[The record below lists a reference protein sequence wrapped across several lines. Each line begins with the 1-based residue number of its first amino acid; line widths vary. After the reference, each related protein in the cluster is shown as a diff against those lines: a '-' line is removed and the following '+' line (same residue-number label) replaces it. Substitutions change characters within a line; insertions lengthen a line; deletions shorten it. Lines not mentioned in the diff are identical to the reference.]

1 MHVADVLS
9 STVFS
14 FVKHIIHHKDLLWKV
29 LLKKREKKKHL
40 PELNEKRRTTQRDTD
55 FKLITVSVNMHYL

>member
-1 MHVADVLS
+1 MDVADVLS
-9 STVFS
+9 SSVFS

-29 LLKKREKKKHL
+29 LLKKKEKKHQ
-40 PELNEKRRTTQRDTD
+40 LNEKRRTTQRDTD

>member
-1 MHVADVLS
+1 MLS

-14 FVKHIIHHKDLLWKV
+14 FVNIIHHKDLLWKV
-29 LLKKREKKKHL
+29 LLKKREKKHL
-40 PELNEKRRTTQRDTD
+40 PELNETRRTMQRDTD

>member
-1 MHVADVLS
+1 MLS
-9 STVFS
+9 SSVFS

-29 LLKKREKKKHL
+29 LLKKKEKKNQ
-40 PELNEKRRTTQRDTD
+40 LNEKRRTTQKDTD

>member
-1 MHVADVLS
+1 MDVADVLS

-14 FVKHIIHHKDLLWKV
+14 FVNIIHHKDLLLKV
-29 LLKKREKKKHL
+29 LLKKREKKHL
-40 PELNEKRRTTQRDTD
+40 PELNEKRRTMQRDTD